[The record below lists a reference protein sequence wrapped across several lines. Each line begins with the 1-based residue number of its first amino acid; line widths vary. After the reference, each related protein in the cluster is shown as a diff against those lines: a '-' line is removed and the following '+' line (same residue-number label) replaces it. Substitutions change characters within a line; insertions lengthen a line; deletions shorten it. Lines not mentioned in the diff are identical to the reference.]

1 MKNSQII
8 YYEQTL
14 NFVVEGAFIFT
25 KQLRDDLDINKQIYS
40 DRQKKSEIELK
51 DSKASLNN
59 SIASKMEQIN
69 SLETQLFQSEE
80 QNKQLLKQFND
91 LKKQRDISEN

>member
-1 MKNSQII
+1 M
-8 YYEQTL
+8 
-14 NFVVEGAFIFT
+14 VEGAFIFT

-80 QNKQLLKQFND
+80 QNKHLLKQFND
-91 LKKQRDISEN
+91 LKKQREISEN

>member
-1 MKNSQII
+1 
-8 YYEQTL
+8 
-14 NFVVEGAFIFT
+14 VVEGAFIFT

-91 LKKQRDISEN
+91 FKKQRDISEN